1 MCLPRRKTPHSESH
15 CCPPVTPDLRRGRV
29 SPQIGVTRCQIPDA
43 SDFLVFFCFTVFSSF
58 FGHVCT
64 DLSPLSC
71 FFKACGCAHSTPG
84 NTRLALLSLSAI
96 LRLIAFFWSTLFI
109 VAWASN
115 LFVEWNVLKWVNM
128 EFLLL
133 FSFCVCV
140 CVRPG
145 FAPALRSFANSPQTS
160 LSGSLRLSL
169 FTYGDKKVVT
179 VKLRFIPA
187 ATPKRCFCVY
197 PGFFRVPEFCYMS
210 QHRSVV

>member
-29 SPQIGVTRCQIPDA
+29 RPQIGVTRCQIPDA

-64 DLSPLSC
+64 DLSPLSKLVVVHTPPPLTRVWLSSVCRPFYASLPFFGALYLLWHGPLTFLWNEMCSSGWIWNFC
-71 FFKACGCAHSTPG
+71 FF
-84 NTRLALLSLSAI
+84 LA
-96 LRLIAFFWSTLFI
+96 F
-109 VAWASN
+109 
-115 LFVEWNVLKWVNM
+115 
-128 EFLLL
+128 
-133 FSFCVCV
+133 VCV

-160 LSGSLRLSL
+160 LSGSLLSL

-210 QHRSVV
+210 QHCSVV